1 MSPIRKI
8 SADAGAENELSGS
21 LLQGFAILEL
31 LAHEGGPLGVTE
43 IARRLG
49 MPKSGIHRVLQ
60 LMRGAGWVKHTEHGQ
75 YDCSLKL
82 WELGQRVADR
92 MDLRKMAAALMRDLA
107 QRTQETV
114 HLSILDNGEV
124 LYLEKLDS
132 PQPVRAFTRVGGRA
146 PAYCVATGRAMLA
159 YADEATLAA
168 ATRDMEVFT
177 ALTVKSRQALDKELE
192 RVRRKGYAVNR
203 GEWRGG
209 VRGLAAPVFDGRG
222 WVVAAIGIAGPG
234 ERLSDAAIQAMAPV
248 VVSAAESL
256 SRELG
261 FAAPMP
267 VHSRSRDGGAE
278 GSAAASVRS
287 GV

>member
-1 MSPIRKI
+1 MPPIRKT
-8 SADAGAENELSGS
+8 SADAGAEHELSGS

-31 LAHEGGPLGVTE
+31 LAHQDGPLGVTE
-43 IARRLG
+43 IARHLG

-60 LMRGAGWVKHTEHGQ
+60 LMRGAGWIKQTERGQ

-92 MDLRKMAAALMRDLA
+92 IDLRKTAAALMRDLA

-124 LYLEKLDS
+124 LYLDKLDS
-132 PQPVRAFTRVGGRA
+132 PQPVRAYTRVGGRA

-159 YADEATLAA
+159 YADAAVVAA
-168 ATRDMEVFT
+168 ATQNMEVFT
-177 ALTVKSRQALDKELE
+177 ALTVKSRLALDKELE

-222 WVVAAIGIAGPG
+222 RVVAAIGIAGPG
-234 ERLSDAAIQAMAPV
+234 ERLNDAVIQTMAPV
-248 VVSAAESL
+248 VVGAADSL

-261 FAAPMP
+261 FAGPGPGYSQALE
-267 VHSRSRDGGAE
+267 RQR
-278 GSAAASVRS
+278 
-287 GV
+287 